1 MESKFHVVRLLLGF
15 GVLTVSIVGLAVQNQ
30 RLQQHLD
37 MTISYQSQLQE
48 SSESNAEQR
57 LQYANKVAAFDRA
70 RDTLE
75 PDLNGQQLDHL
86 DRFIDAQLSG
96 IEDLPQ

>member
-15 GVLTVSIVGLAVQNQ
+15 GVLTVSIVGLADQNQ
-30 RLQQHLD
+30 RLQ
-37 MTISYQSQLQE
+37 
-48 SSESNAEQR
+48 QR